1 MLVFMV
7 GSSGG
12 SALLSGDH
20 ARFVAVPQR
29 GQKTPREAGLSL
41 GLSLKKGGPP
51 HRQRLLLRAR
61 LKRPSDR
68 RTAKK
73 GDELAPPHAVFPQGS
88 GPRHTV
94 QT

>member
-1 MLVFMV
+1 MV

-12 SALLSGDH
+12 LALLSGDH
-20 ARFVAVPQR
+20 ARFVPVPQR
-29 GQKTPREAGLSL
+29 GQKTPREA

-73 GDELAPPHAVFPQGS
+73 GDELAPPHAVFPEGS

>member
-41 GLSLKKGGPP
+41 KKGGPP
-51 HRQRLLLRAR
+51 DVRSALGHEALQASCGHMRA
-61 LKRPSDR
+61 
-68 RTAKK
+68 AV
-73 GDELAPPHAVFPQGS
+73 ELPA
-88 GPRHTV
+88 
-94 QT
+94 